1 MRMATIFHKIIGYLN
16 SKHKGNGRSTD
27 TVPNKER
34 MADLFHEF
42 LCSLDERDRNVFLC
56 RYWCFDPIEG
66 IAKYFSTSPQKIK
79 EILSYSCACLRE
91 CLEKKKISLKIDQIV
106 DLIGTEQSEFID
118 DVAKIHAIG
127 KFSKI

>member
-16 SKHKGNGRSTD
+16 SKHKGNGRSSD

-56 RYWCFDPIEG
+56 RYWCFDPIEE
-66 IAKYFSTSPQKIK
+66 IAKYFSTSPDKINK
-79 EILSYSCACLRE
+79 ILDNTRANLQRQIEESGITLS
-91 CLEKKKISLKIDQIV
+91 EKQLI
-106 DLIGTEQSEFID
+106 DLIGTEQSDFILETVKLHSNINGEF
-118 DVAKIHAIG
+118 
-127 KFSKI
+127 